1 MQPDGTAQ
9 TVNDSGYLRD
19 DSEKLEAIAK
29 IIALGAVLSRKRV
42 NWTSQRRISSIA
54 VGDMINTAEGAAVL
68 APVTSIRINAQTGTE
83 STIAMSYTVVRDIRR
98 HTGPLGRAA
107 QSRVGD
113 MSKSHERTIEQLVTR
128 VRDLENELR
137 LLKEESPQSK
147 RGFAEACLAG
157 IDSGD
162 GAAAALGSIVSGAQT
177 ITEAQATLLEV
188 IDAAGT
194 LKLVPI
200 DNAAGTT
207 RPR

>member
-1 MQPDGTAQ
+1 
-9 TVNDSGYLRD
+9 
-19 DSEKLEAIAK
+19 
-29 IIALGAVLSRKRV
+29 
-42 NWTSQRRISSIA
+42 
-54 VGDMINTAEGAAVL
+54 
-68 APVTSIRINAQTGTE
+68 
-83 STIAMSYTVVRDIRR
+83 
-98 HTGPLGRAA
+98 
-107 QSRVGD
+107 

-200 DNAAGTT
+200 DNAAGTNKAKVKYLNAGTDVPPT
-207 RPR
+207 RSQSSQPMLLLRLRDGRHIRVPSSGLSSHDSH